1 MIKRLLKIC
10 AVFLTFF
17 TGLTG
22 LYLGNLF
29 FMKPVSIDHYL
40 GKEIV
45 VSLVDSPELLTYLGV
60 FDRFSHITK
69 HNSKLTIPNPKD
81 LEDDISQTEHR
92 LAILRSYK
100 TTYLSNEQKV
110 TKKIAVFDAENNL
123 KELKEFPYHN
133 YPLNQVRGA
142 HQNVISFMSDQ
153 HPVRNLY
160 EARDFVKRTDLVK
173 EVFKG
178 QLNWLERQAAQG
190 IYAPDFVYA
199 HLIEQLNEFISYSFR
214 EHPLYTEFIKKID
227 LLEISDD
234 DYAELDTAIKSSI
247 ENSVTPGFI
256 LL

>member
-100 TTYLSNEQKV
+100 TTLP
-110 TKKIAVFDAENNL
+110 F
-123 KELKEFPYHN
+123 
-133 YPLNQVRGA
+133 
-142 HQNVISFMSDQ
+142 
-153 HPVRNLY
+153 
-160 EARDFVKRTDLVK
+160 KRAK
-173 EVFKG
+173 
-178 QLNWLERQAAQG
+178 
-190 IYAPDFVYA
+190 
-199 HLIEQLNEFISYSFR
+199 SY
-214 EHPLYTEFIKKID
+214 
-227 LLEISDD
+227 
-234 DYAELDTAIKSSI
+234 
-247 ENSVTPGFI
+247 
-256 LL
+256 